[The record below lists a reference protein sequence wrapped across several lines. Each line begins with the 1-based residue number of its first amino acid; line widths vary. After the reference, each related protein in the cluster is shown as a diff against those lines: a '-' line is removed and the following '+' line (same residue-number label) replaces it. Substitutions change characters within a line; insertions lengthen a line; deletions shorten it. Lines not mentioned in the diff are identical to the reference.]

1 MKIRKKE
8 YKEWLKLR
16 QASRDVY
23 GEKICYCGHTSRCEC
38 ADPDFETFK
47 ESVERGTIILG
58 DPRNGWISK

>member
-1 MKIRKKE
+1 MATKKQ

-16 QASRDVY
+16 KASRDVY
-23 GEKICYCGHTSRCEC
+23 GEKICYCGHTSHCEC

-58 DPRNGWISK
+58 DSRNGWVSK